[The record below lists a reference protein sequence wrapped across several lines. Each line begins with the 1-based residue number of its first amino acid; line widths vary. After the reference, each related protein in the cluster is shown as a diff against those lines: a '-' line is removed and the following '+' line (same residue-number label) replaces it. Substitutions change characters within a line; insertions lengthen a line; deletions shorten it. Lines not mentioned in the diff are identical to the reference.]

1 MSACA
6 RVTSL
11 PLMADCFDIDELPD
25 EPAIAEDLRVALAG
39 GAKNVREVLDKVP
52 STRRLVLIAIFRCL
66 GAHKE
71 VYRKGDSLPR
81 VEHDYKTQLD
91 AAKLLLSYQDGLPI
105 QSVVTANATPQVP
118 GSADPLL
125 KAAHASPAMRAY
137 LRSMLDSMETTA
149 LPA

>member
-81 VEHDYKTQLD
+81 VEHDYKRLPYPISSDFFYVTRD
-91 AAKLLLSYQDGLPI
+91 GVCGTKPEEAARDE
-105 QSVVTANATPQVP
+105 
-118 GSADPLL
+118 
-125 KAAHASPAMRAY
+125 AA
-137 LRSMLDSMETTA
+137 
-149 LPA
+149 